1 MPVGGRL
8 RAALARSAELVSPGH
23 ETGSK
28 RAMVGSE
35 LVRSLRRELSG
46 KRALVYASEIAR
58 FHRAKGSSD
67 YLRAAQYI
75 REKLMSWGIDRVTIE
90 RYPIDGKKTYGT
102 WTPPP
107 AWEPVR
113 ATLSLVYPE
122 ERPICDFETEPMCL
136 IFGSTST
143 PPEGVVLDVVDIGDG
158 ESEDV
163 YVTRS
168 VARKLVLTSGA
179 ARSAFL
185 NAVRRR
191 GAVGV
196 LSDHMVH
203 EDSSIGRTRYDLP
216 DAVNYASF
224 PVTHEDIGRMALG
237 FSLSHRQAEELRSL
251 LKSGPVRV
259 KASVEARLFPGE
271 MHVVTGLIPGEAG
284 EGTDDGEVLIIAHLC
299 HPKPGAN
306 DNASG
311 CGLAMEIARA
321 LSQGIAEGRLARPRL
336 GVRFMFVPEMF
347 GTMAYLDR
355 HPGWARKVK
364 AGVNLDMVGESR
376 DTMSCANL
384 VPTPW
389 SLPSAVNDVAAFY
402 MEMVALRGKMYE
414 GSQVTRDW
422 HYNVTGF
429 TAGSDHYILVDSSF
443 KVPCVYLGHWPDRY
457 YHSNMDTVERL
468 DPEELLRIGLVAS
481 SIALTFAAADA
492 AAAQFALNLVDAGA
506 RDRIASA
513 ARASCEAAA
522 MCREP
527 ARRVDI
533 AKALEQR
540 LEVMVDRELAAVDGV
555 VKLVPAGDASRVR
568 EMART
573 LKSGIRATARAA
585 RAKVELFAGA
595 FREASEEGKLTGW
608 QSGRREQLARTDD
621 DEAASGAVYVRLF
634 KGPLDP
640 AYLYDRVGEKRRKQY
655 EERQRED
662 PDFQLKLIEAVNYMD
677 GKRTLGRIAA
687 LVSAEFAGFTL
698 DDLKGFVDDL
708 ERAGL
713 VRRK

>member
-1 MPVGGRL
+1 MAPPAPWRRRAGPV
-8 RAALARSAELVSPGH
+8 APGY
-23 ETGSK
+23 EMGSK

-35 LVRSLRRELSG
+35 LVGSLRRELSG
-46 KRALVYASEIAR
+46 RRALVYASEIAR

-67 YLRAAQYI
+67 FSRAAQYI
-75 REKLMSWGIDRVTIE
+75 REKLVSWGIDRVTIE
-90 RYPIDGKKTYGT
+90 RYPIDGKRTYGT

-113 ATLSLVYPE
+113 AVLSLVYPE

-136 IFGSTST
+136 VFGSTST
-143 PPEGVVLDVVDIGDG
+143 PPEGLVLDVVDIGDG

-168 VARKLVLTSGA
+168 VARKLVLTSGSP
-179 ARSAFL
+179 RTAFVS
-185 NAVRRR
+185 AVRRR

-224 PVTHEDIGRMALG
+224 PVTYEDMGRMAFG

-251 LKSGPVRV
+251 LKRGPVRV
-259 KASVEARLFPGE
+259 KATVEARLFPGE
-271 MHVVTGLIPGEAG
+271 MHVVTGLIPGEG
-284 EGTDDGEVLIIAHLC
+284 LDDGEVLIIAHLC

-321 LSQGIAEGRLARPRL
+321 LSQGIAEGRLGRPRL

-364 AGVNLDMVGESR
+364 VGVNLDMVGESR

-402 MEMVALRGKMYE
+402 METVASHGKMHE
-414 GSQVTRDW
+414 GSQAARDW

-468 DPEELLRIGLVAS
+468 DADELLRVGLVAS
-481 SIALTFAAADA
+481 STALTFAAADA
-492 AAAQFALNLVDAGA
+492 AAAEFALNLADAGA
-506 RDRIASA
+506 RHRIASA

-522 MCREP
+522 MCHDP
-527 ARRVDI
+527 AKRAGI
-533 AKALEQR
+533 ARAFERR
-540 LEVMVDRELAAVDGV
+540 LETIVDRELAAVEGV
-555 VKLVPAGDASRVR
+555 VKLVPADDASRVR

-573 LKSGIRATARAA
+573 LKSGIRATARASL
-585 RAKVELFAGA
+585 AKVGLFAGA
-595 FREASEEGKLTGW
+595 FHETPFEEGKLTAR
-608 QSGRREQLARTDD
+608 QTGRGEAAGSD
-621 DEAASGAVYVRLF
+621 DEATASTVYARLF

-640 AYLYDRVGEKRRKQY
+640 AYLYDRVGEKRRKHY
-655 EERQRED
+655 EERQRGD

-677 GKRTLGRIAA
+677 GRRTLGKIAA